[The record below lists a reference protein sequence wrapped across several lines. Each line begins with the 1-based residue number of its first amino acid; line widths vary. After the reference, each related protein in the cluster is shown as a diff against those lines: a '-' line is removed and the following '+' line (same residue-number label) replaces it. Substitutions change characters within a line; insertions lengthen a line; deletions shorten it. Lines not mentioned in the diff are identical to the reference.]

1 MKNYLVISFLV
12 GALFFTSCEK
22 YLDVMPKTQIPEKEQ
37 FSTEQGFK
45 DALTGVYISA
55 KTLDTYGKELAYGT
69 IESLISSWDV
79 TTNTADQQL
88 GLFNYGD
95 DRVINRF
102 NRIFERQY
110 STIAHANA
118 ILQNLETNKS
128 VLITSG
134 LYELIKAE
142 CLAMRAYIHFDL
154 MRLYGPVPEDPTK
167 GNKLA
172 YVTNFDREI
181 NAHISYDAFKMK
193 VLADIKE
200 AAELIKAVDPLL
212 TYSMAEVRSPITSG
226 TGSGFRPTDTFFAYR
241 NMRMNYYAIRALEAR
256 ANLWYGNKEAA
267 YVAAKEV
274 VEAKN
279 ADGSQKFKLATGT
292 EYSATNYILT
302 TEHLLG
308 LYAFDM
314 AKSYTG
320 NFGNAT
326 YKKGTSATTIR
337 NQLYGNTGT
346 DFRESSLW
354 NIITLANGSTN
365 NVIRK
370 YWVTADNVT
379 NATDY
384 KQMPLLRTSEMY
396 LILAETAP
404 FAEGVNYLKTF
415 RTARN
420 ISNIANP
427 QDYPSLVLE
436 VIKEYR
442 KEFYAEGQAFYA
454 YKRLNAPKAQVLF
467 VPAAAVVNYLL
478 PMPTVETIN

>member
-1 MKNYLVISFLV
+1 
-12 GALFFTSCEK
+12 
-22 YLDVMPKTQIPEKEQ
+22 MPKTQIPEKEQ

-226 TGSGFRPTDTFFAYR
+226 TGSGFRPTDTFFCIPQ
-241 NMRMNYYAIRALEAR
+241 YADEL
-256 ANLWYGNKEAA
+256 LCNK
-267 YVAAKEV
+267 
-274 VEAKN
+274 
-279 ADGSQKFKLATGT
+279 
-292 EYSATNYILT
+292 SA
-302 TEHLLG
+302 
-308 LYAFDM
+308 
-314 AKSYTG
+314 
-320 NFGNAT
+320 
-326 YKKGTSATTIR
+326 
-337 NQLYGNTGT
+337 
-346 DFRESSLW
+346 
-354 NIITLANGSTN
+354 
-365 NVIRK
+365 
-370 YWVTADNVT
+370 
-379 NATDY
+379 
-384 KQMPLLRTSEMY
+384 
-396 LILAETAP
+396 
-404 FAEGVNYLKTF
+404 
-415 RTARN
+415 
-420 ISNIANP
+420 
-427 QDYPSLVLE
+427 
-436 VIKEYR
+436 
-442 KEFYAEGQAFYA
+442 
-454 YKRLNAPKAQVLF
+454 
-467 VPAAAVVNYLL
+467 
-478 PMPTVETIN
+478 